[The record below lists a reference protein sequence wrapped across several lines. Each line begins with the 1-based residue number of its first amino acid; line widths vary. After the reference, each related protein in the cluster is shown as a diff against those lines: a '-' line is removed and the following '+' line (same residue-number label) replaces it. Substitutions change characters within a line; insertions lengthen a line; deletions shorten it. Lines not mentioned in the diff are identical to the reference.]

1 MYQQA
6 GHTEDQLLAGF
17 REGREAS
24 FSTVFQALYPA
35 LCYYALRYT
44 NDQTAAEDIAEE
56 AFLKVWTKR
65 DIFFQLNVLK
75 SYLYTTA
82 RNASMDWLNQQKRQR
97 VAEKE
102 MAADCHEREKYI
114 LEDMIRAEWLRE
126 VTMALDSLP
135 PRCRAIV
142 SMLFIDGKKTRE
154 VAEELQITIG
164 TVNDHKAHGLKLLR
178 KQLPNIFLLLLVIN
192 F

>member
-1 MYQQA
+1 MHKEA

-24 FSTVFQALYPA
+24 FTTVFEAFYPS

-44 NDQTAAEDIAEE
+44 NDQAAAEDIAEE
-56 AFLKVWTKR
+56 AFLKVWNKR

-82 RNASMDWLNQQKRQR
+82 RNISMDWLKQQKRQR
-97 VAEKE
+97 VAENR
-102 MAADCHEREKYI
+102 MAAGSPEREKYI
-114 LEDMIRAEWLRE
+114 LEDMIHAEWLRE

-135 PRCRAIV
+135 PRCRTIV
-142 SMLFIDGKKTRE
+142 NMLFIDGKKARE
-154 VAEELQITIG
+154 VAEELQITIN
-164 TVNDHKAHGLKLLR
+164 TVKTQRAHGLKLLR
-178 KQLPNIFLLLLVIN
+178 KHFPDILTLLLLLN

>member
-1 MYQQA
+1 MRKEA

-17 REGREAS
+17 REGWETS
-24 FSTVFQALYPA
+24 FTTIFEALYPS

-44 NDQTAAEDIAEE
+44 NDQAAAEDIAEE
-56 AFLKVWTKR
+56 VFLKVWNKR

-82 RNASMDWLNQQKRQR
+82 RNASLDWLNQQKRQR
-97 VAEKE
+97 EAENGMAISSPERKE
-102 MAADCHEREKYI
+102 YI
-114 LEDMIRAEWLRE
+114 LEDMIHAEWLRG

-135 PRCRAIV
+135 PRCRTIV
-142 SMLFIDGKKTRE
+142 NMLFIDGRKARE
-154 VAEELQITIG
+154 VAQELQITIN
-164 TVNDHKAHGLKLLR
+164 TVKKQRANGLKLLR
-178 KQLPNIFLLLLVIN
+178 KRFPDILTLLLLLN